1 MYWIPLRLSWL
12 LEHLGPNKSLC
23 QIWIM
28 MVIPRCS
35 QGLKNHLSCGER
47 YSNTPA
53 FTSSLSLSFS
63 NWTGMNIMLFSYH
76 GSTFKITLSSWIVMN
91 NYWPWP
97 GCGKWASF
105 QLFLNSSNV
114 STFSFLVVM
123 RHCIPGCGR
132 WASTDGELS
141 LWRILRRPA
150 WTHRAAGASPDK
162 SLSQIET
169 PLSFFKITDVVK

>member
-1 MYWIPLRLSWL
+1 MGFWAKSGVGLMNWIPLRLLWL

-53 FTSSLSLSFS
+53 FASSLSLSFS

-105 QLFLNSSNV
+105 QLFFEHLKCFDLFIFGLIWTIV
-114 STFSFLVVM
+114 SQV
-123 RHCIPGCGR
+123 
-132 WASTDGELS
+132 AADE
-141 LWRILRRPA
+141 PA
-150 WTHRAAGASPDK
+150 PTGNYRFEGFCVDLLEHIAQQVQAQTHH
-162 SLSQIET
+162 
-169 PLSFFKITDVVK
+169 

>member
-1 MYWIPLRLSWL
+1 MHWIPLRLLWI

-53 FTSSLSLSFS
+53 FASSLSLSFS

-105 QLFLNSSNV
+105 QLFLSIWNV
-114 STFSFLVVM
+114 SIFSFLDCNEQLYPRLRQM
-123 RHCIPGCGR
+123 SQHRRGIIALKDS
-132 WASTDGELS
+132 ASTCLNTSRSRCEP
-141 LWRILRRPA
+141 RQII
-150 WTHRAAGASPDK
+150 K
-162 SLSQIET
+162 S
-169 PLSFFKITDVVK
+169 F